1 MGMGGGMALE
11 DAVVLGQS
19 IASAATLSEAL
30 EAFMKRRFERVK
42 LVVETSNQLGQL
54 EQEEAPPAENIA
66 LLTKAFATI
75 GQPY

>member
-1 MGMGGGMALE
+1 MALE

-19 IASAATLSEAL
+19 IATAATLPEAL

-42 LVVETSNQLGQL
+42 LVVETSVKLGEL
-54 EQEEAPPAENIA
+54 EQQKAPPSENVE
-66 LLTKAFATI
+66 LLTKAFAML